1 MLDTIF
7 SGVFDN
13 GLNSAVDVPKFILCI
28 AVSFIIGVI
37 IALTFRYKNRYT
49 KSFVVTVSILPA
61 VVCVVIMMVNGNI
74 GTGIAV
80 AGAFSLVRFR
90 SIPGTAKEI
99 STIFIAMSA
108 GLITGVGYLGYAVLF
123 TVIICAAILLF
134 SVTGFGRMKE
144 SKEKSL
150 KITIPEDLNYIHA
163 FDDIM
168 EKYTSKCETVSVKTT
183 NMGSMFKIQYNI
195 ILKNSS
201 EEKEFIDALRT
212 RNGNLEIIIS
222 MQEVNVNEL

>member
-13 GLNSAVDVPKFILCI
+13 GLNSAVDVPKFLLCI
-28 AVSFIIGVI
+28 AVSLVLGVI
-37 IALTFRYKNRYT
+37 IAMTFRYKNRYT
-49 KSFVVTVSILPA
+49 KSFVVTITILPA
-61 VVCVVIMMVNGNI
+61 VVCVVIMMVNGNV

-90 SIPGTAKEI
+90 SVPGTAKEI
-99 STIFIAMSA
+99 STIFLSMSA

-123 TVIICAAILLF
+123 TLIICLAIF
-134 SVTGFGRMKE
+134 IFTMTDFGKRKE
-144 SKEKSL
+144 DREKSL
-150 KITIPEDLNYIHA
+150 RITVPENLNYIHA

-168 EKYTSKCETVSVKTT
+168 EKYTSKCETVSVKST
-183 NMGSMFKIQYNI
+183 NMGSMFRIEYNI
-195 ILKNSS
+195 ILKNNS

-212 RNGNLEIIIS
+212 RNGNLEIMLSI
-222 MQEVNVNEL
+222 QEVNINEL

>member
-49 KSFVVTVSILPA
+49 KSFMVTVSILPA

-123 TVIICAAILLF
+123 TVIICAATLLF
-134 SVTGFGRMKE
+134 TVTGFGNMKE

-183 NMGSMFKIQYNI
+183 NMGSMFRIHYNI